1 VARKKDAQLDSQA
14 NAILD
19 QLNTLTAGPPGTSSG
34 LVGDQTPSNVFDPVK
49 LDQVLNQ
56 IRLGVDNL
64 EALNALDTIGNVT
77 NTSSSSGPLV
87 GTYNNPSQKLVTVAS
102 SGSSEAELVWFR
114 PDPGQVWALQAAR
127 VVADGST
134 FHNMYLKDEAGTT
147 LFIAQETTASR
158 FFEEPYTPI
167 YISYDVYL
175 VYAPV
180 GASSSST
187 VRASVYRVR

>member
-64 EALNALDTIGNVT
+64 EAL
-77 NTSSSSGPLV
+77 SGPLV